1 MNLKAIFMDNAAK
14 RAENEA
20 EEARREA
27 ARQEAMRKWKA
38 ECEKLRPALL
48 SQAAAKA
55 EAWLRANLIR
65 PEEFIRLQEAS
76 NGLILHIKMED
87 ERDEMREW
95 EIEFLFFFKG
105 QTPNDLKVEWAR
117 VDEDREFMESYYE
130 CDY

>member
-1 MNLKAIFMDNAAK
+1 MNLAEIFIDNAAK

-27 ARQEAMRKWKA
+27 TRQEAMRKWKT
-38 ECEKLRPALL
+38 ECEKLRPGLL
-48 SQAAAKA
+48 SQASAKA

-65 PEEFIRLQEAS
+65 LEEFIRLEEVS

-105 QTPNDLKVEWAR
+105 QTPNDLKVVWAK
-117 VDEDREFMESYYE
+117 VDEDREFMESYYD
-130 CDY
+130 DY